1 MKSLQNTK
9 YSIDEKLEKSFI
21 SLFSRN
27 NISSE
32 AQNDAKDNH
41 RSVDRSYNL
50 EPNEL
55 GEESDAEDLDGS
67 ESTDEDEAAQ
77 KDAVVNGES
86 DGSDEEYGAAAKQ
99 KADPQDR
106 MKEQVEFH
114 GGRLRR
120 KAMFG
125 NDIDD
130 KDLKVINAV
139 TYVSLKNYFLTRKGA
154 IKKGKVIIK
163 KDYFKAIFRCLI
175 LSYTSASVFASMLC
189 PYVWEPA

>member
-1 MKSLQNTK
+1 VKSLQNTK

-27 NISSE
+27 ANISSE

-41 RSVDRSYNL
+41 ESVDHSHNL
-50 EPNEL
+50 EPNES

-77 KDAVVNGES
+77 KDALVNGES

-99 KADPQDR
+99 KVDPQDR

-130 KDLKVINAV
+130 KDLKVINVV
-139 TYVSLKNYFLTRKGA
+139 TLKKPFLTRKGA
-154 IKKGKVIIK
+154 IKKGKVILK
-163 KDYFKAIFRCLI
+163 KDYFKTIFRC
-175 LSYTSASVFASMLC
+175 
-189 PYVWEPA
+189 